1 MKNANMGRL
10 GHLLRDW
17 NNRFF
22 TLSSPRNCWRGAF
35 GDLSLYLLSFRGP
48 HTGGNPESRNKT
60 KSFSNKQTGSQVH
73 AWDDNDNGND
83 RFPTTTLGNDIVM
96 KKGGHPKRAARRV
109 SESTARVVSSGF
121 TLIELLVVVLII
133 GILASVA
140 VPQYTKAVWKARFS
154 EALVTVNAM
163 EKALQLYVLQNG
175 YTQEDKEISPDEVDI
190 DVFKGLNKNGDY
202 YCSKYVCYRLERYY
216 RGQGFSNV
224 AWRLWMYRD
233 VSRTDPIVEAGG
245 LLPETTDS
253 YMKAGEWYRFCYYE
267 DDPLGQSLCAQ
278 TEHLGWQDIAEGF

>member
-17 NNRFF
+17 NNQFF
-22 TLSSPRNCWRGAF
+22 SWSSSRNLV
-35 GDLSLYLLSFRGP
+35 GDLPLCKRLTR
-48 HTGGNPESRNKT
+48 TNN
-60 KSFSNKQTGSQVH
+60 
-73 AWDDNDNGND
+73 
-83 RFPTTTLGNDIVM
+83 RFPTTTLGNDDH
-96 KKGGHPKRAARRV
+96 GNNGFPNPEGCHSLGNDDNNNGARNTPHGQTLRDDGNNHDGFPCA
-109 SESTARVVSSGF
+109 SRQPLAGRTGF

-154 EALVTVNAM
+154 EALVTVNSM

-175 YTQEDKEISPDEVDI
+175 YTQEYKEISPDEVDI

-202 YCSKYVCYRLERYY
+202 YCSKYVCYRLERY
-216 RGQGFSNV
+216 RGAGGSSNV

-233 VSRTDPIVEAGG
+233 VSHTDPIVEAGG
-245 LLPETTDS
+245 LLPETTYSD
-253 YMKAGEWYRFCYYE
+253 MKAGEWYRLCYYE

-278 TEHLGWQDIAEGF
+278 TEHLGWQDIQNGF